1 MKKRLLYVGTL
12 AELARFVELQ
22 VFDGITVDDSDEE
35 QDYV

>member
-22 VFDGITVDDSDEE
+22 VFEGITVDDSDEE

>member
-35 QDYV
+35 QEYV